1 MLRPADSVPVQTLP
15 NLAGATLEEL
25 RTRLHEQAAEAARLK
40 ASLEHAETRIQ
51 ALTLELAHLKRLRYG
66 VNSEALTA
74 VQRDLFQETVET
86 DQAALEAEVEHATP
100 AARAP
105 RARAG
110 RQPLPPHL
118 PRREVRHEGTSKNR
132 GERLEGKAHG
142 AQ

>member
-1 MLRPADSVPVQTLP
+1 M
-15 NLAGATLEEL
+15 
-25 RTRLHEQAAEAARLK
+25 
-40 ASLEHAETRIQ
+40 
-51 ALTLELAHLKRLRYG
+51 
-66 VNSEALTA
+66 NSEALTA